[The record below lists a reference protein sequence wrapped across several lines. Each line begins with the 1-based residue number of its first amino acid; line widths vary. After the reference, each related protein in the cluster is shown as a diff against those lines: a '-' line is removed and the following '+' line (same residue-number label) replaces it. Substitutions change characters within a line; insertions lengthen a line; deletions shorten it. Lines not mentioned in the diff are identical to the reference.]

1 MRVRCGQKSGAG
13 NAASHAPVNPDSQ
26 HIGVLY
32 LGPFQPGTLPALG
45 QPMNRCHFCG
55 CYQDSRCPSEET
67 HLPDCTGL
75 DFGVIWNG
83 FALCLM
89 CTEDME
95 SRVRGLSFHGDSSQV

>member
-1 MRVRCGQKSGAG
+1 
-13 NAASHAPVNPDSQ
+13 
-26 HIGVLY
+26 
-32 LGPFQPGTLPALG
+32 
-45 QPMNRCHFCG
+45 MNQCHFCG
-55 CYQDSRCPSEET
+55 SCQDSRCPSEEM

-95 SRVRGLSFHGDSSQV
+95 SRVQGALQ